1 MIKEI
6 KMYSGTE
13 KEMGR
18 EEDEFSL
25 KILKNCK
32 KKKKQEKLGGHVKG
46 DPADVRIHDDN
57 PSVCLSM

>member
-32 KKKKQEKLGGHVKG
+32 KKKNRKSLG
-46 DPADVRIHDDN
+46 DT
-57 PSVCLSM
+57 